1 MASPERI
8 KRIKRT
14 QAIDFR
20 FKDASLGPP
29 PNSERRL
36 IKRLNQDETVEEAI
50 DRAKQLSW
58 WVDVIDPT
66 PQFDIRYFRW
76 FVRLKT

>member
-8 KRIKRT
+8 KKAKRT

-20 FKDASLGPP
+20 FKDASLGQP

-36 IKRLNQDETVEEAI
+36 IKRVSETEETEAAI
-50 DRAKQLSW
+50 NRAKQMSW
-58 WVDVIDPT
+58 WPDVINPN
-66 PQFDIRYFRW
+66 PQFDIRYFWW